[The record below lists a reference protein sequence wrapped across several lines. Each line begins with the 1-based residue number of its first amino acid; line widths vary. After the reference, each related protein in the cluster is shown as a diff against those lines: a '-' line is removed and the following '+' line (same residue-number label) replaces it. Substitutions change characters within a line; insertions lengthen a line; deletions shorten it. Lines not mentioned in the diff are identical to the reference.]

1 MLIWDAKLQAIFQG
15 RKMSKTLGNVIDPL
29 DTIKDYG
36 TDALRFTLSL
46 GTAGQVC
53 DSFFYFGMYC
63 VVKFVCLSVIKTLFF
78 LQDLNLSTER
88 LTSNKAFTNKLWNAG
103 KFLLQNL
110 PDRSDVSAWDALLAN
125 KVPK

>member
-1 MLIWDAKLQAIFQG
+1 MLIWDAKLQATFQG

-53 DSFFYFGMYC
+53 DSFFFKKKCYVLVYIEPMYRGPSRNPCIGTIYPTLLEFG
-63 VVKFVCLSVIKTLFF
+63 VIHLIIP
-78 LQDLNLSTER
+78 SYM
-88 LTSNKAFTNKLWNAG
+88 
-103 KFLLQNL
+103 
-110 PDRSDVSAWDALLAN
+110 VSLVSWCGN
-125 KVPK
+125 PQSGGVMHPPKPRG

>member
-1 MLIWDAKLQAIFQG
+1 MYIEPMYRDPSRGPCIGTIYPTLLGFGGIHLIIP
-15 RKMSKTLGNVIDPL
+15 SYI
-29 DTIKDYG
+29 
-36 TDALRFTLSL
+36 
-46 GTAGQVC
+46 
-53 DSFFYFGMYC
+53 MYC
-63 VVKFVCLSVIKTLFF
+63 VVKFVCFSVVKTLFL

-125 KVPK
+125 KVPN

>member
-1 MLIWDAKLQAIFQG
+1 VYIEPMYRDPSRGPCIGTIYPTLLGFGGIHLIIP
-15 RKMSKTLGNVIDPL
+15 SYI
-29 DTIKDYG
+29 
-36 TDALRFTLSL
+36 
-46 GTAGQVC
+46 
-53 DSFFYFGMYC
+53 MYC
-63 VVKFVCLSVIKTLFF
+63 VVKFVCFSVVKTLFL

>member
-1 MLIWDAKLQAIFQG
+1 MQWQQHLICPDDRDVTNRVDHCESVIWSEVYRLLIWDAKLQAAFQG

-53 DSFFYFGMYC
+53 DSFFFIL
-63 VVKFVCLSVIKTLFF
+63 VCTVW
-78 LQDLNLSTER
+78 LNLFAYLSLKHFFFFR
-88 LTSNKAFTNKLWNAG
+88 TSIS
-103 KFLLQNL
+103 LQ
-110 PDRSDVSAWDALLAN
+110 
-125 KVPK
+125 KG